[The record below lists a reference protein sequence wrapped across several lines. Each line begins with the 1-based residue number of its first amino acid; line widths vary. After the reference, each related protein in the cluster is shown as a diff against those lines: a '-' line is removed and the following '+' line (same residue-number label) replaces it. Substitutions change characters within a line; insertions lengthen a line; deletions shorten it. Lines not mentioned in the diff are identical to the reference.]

1 MRSAAD
7 IEAWLVARIA
17 ELLGA
22 DPAGLPVDV
31 PFAALGLSSMQ
42 AVELSDDLQ
51 RWADTSLSPTF
62 AYDHPSV
69 AAAAAALAAELGG
82 AAETAEQ
89 AAITA
94 DPGDA
99 VAIVGIGCRFPGA
112 DGPREYWD
120 LLRAGVDAITEV
132 PADRWDAAAL
142 YDPDPDAPGRMTTKW
157 GGFLDDVE
165 HFDAE
170 FFGIAAKEATRM
182 DPQQRLL
189 LEVAW
194 HAIEDAGVGP
204 GRLAGTSTG
213 VFLGASSYDHGVAVL
228 APSTEVSAQDGT
240 GSALSI
246 VANRLSYCLNLAGA
260 SMVVDTACSSSLV
273 AVHLACQSLRAGESE
288 VALAGGVNVIAAP
301 RVALSFSKGRLM
313 APDGRCKPFDE
324 RANGYVRSEGAGVV
338 VLKTLARARRDGDR
352 VYAVIRGGAVN
363 QDGRTNGLIA
373 PSRPAQERV
382 LRAAYRAAG
391 VDPARVA
398 YVEAHGTGTAVGDP
412 IEVGALAAVLGKG
425 RDPEQPLRVGSAKS
439 NLGHLEAAAGVAGL
453 IKTALSLHHRELPS
467 TIHYRRPNPLLELG
481 RVPVAVQAVVE
492 ALPVDAD
499 GAAIAGTSS
508 FGFGG
513 TNAHVVL
520 STAPATEPDEPAGA
534 TDFVL
539 FPVTARSAAGL
550 RRRARGWARAAERNR
565 DDSTWLARAAATAA
579 LRGDHDGH
587 RAAVVA
593 RDIEELIDGLTAL
606 ADGELVRGVC
616 EPQAPSRRARRT
628 ALVFPGQGSQ
638 WDGMGRALAA
648 SVPAFAE
655 AMRRCAAELER
666 LLGVSLWSAERG
678 VVAHG
683 TAQVPPALFAM
694 QVALAETWRSF
705 GIEPAAVCGHSM
717 GEIAAAHVSGALSLA
732 DAARIVCVRSAL
744 LTEISGRGGL
754 ALLELD
760 AAQVDSALT
769 EYRDRVSVAAVNGP
783 RATVISGEPR
793 ALDEIV
799 ARLEAD
805 GVFARR
811 IAVDFAAH
819 SPAVEPLRPRLRE
832 AVRDI
837 AVREPNVPLYST
849 VTGGPLTD
857 MLVDPDYWAR
867 NLREPVLFDT
877 AITALLAAEHDT
889 FVEIAPHP
897 VLARSLTEIAAES
910 APGADVVAVSSAR
923 RDEDEV
929 FAFLH
934 ALGVLYTRGAEL
946 DWTRLYRPGTPVP
959 IPSQGWNA
967 QRFPLIR
974 AESAAPPVAPVGGW
988 LGRRVRIATR
998 PELGV
1003 WPLQADAAPELA
1015 DHVVDEVP
1023 VVPGAYWLGAAAQA
1037 ARELADGDTP
1047 TVVLTNVAFE
1057 APHVLLPGT
1066 APSLQLV
1073 VESASGRSEFVIV
1086 SDAQGAPVTHAR
1098 GRLDQAPAPLTDRPA
1113 PEIGELLARCAEPV
1127 PIAEFYERLAGN
1139 GLRYGPTFR
1148 GLTQLSRGGDEAVG
1162 KLTLPVQLTAGT
1174 GLHPALLDA
1183 CLHTVAAAAGPRL
1196 TDALALPAGATRV
1209 QFATPAGPV
1218 TDVWCHAR
1226 IVEYGERDL
1235 IADLVVL
1242 GADGRVL
1249 FSAMDFRITTAE
1261 ASTAERGRLYR
1272 LAWQPWESEGGRAP
1286 RGGWLILGG
1295 THPAL
1300 DALAERLTARGDRV
1314 VRTEA
1319 HEAADYETA
1328 AAELAETIEGLRG
1341 VIDARAYSSAG
1352 EDPVESAAY
1361 TADAVEL
1368 ARFLI
1373 GRTWRETPRLWL
1385 LTPDTQRAVRPS
1397 RLSTA
1402 SLWGVSRVIATEHPE
1417 TACGVVDLPAAPSG
1431 ADIDRLVTV
1440 LRDPR
1445 APQQVSIDRAV
1456 LAPRLVPVPRART
1469 SVTIDPDLCQVVT
1482 GGLGALG
1489 LRVADWLRARGAR
1502 NLLLLGRSAPD
1513 AAAEQAVA
1521 DLRASGVKVTVA
1533 AVDVADRAAL
1543 SAALTEAGRIG
1554 GVFHLAGVLEDAVV
1568 ADLDEARLTRAL
1580 AGKARGAW
1588 HLHNLTLEQPLAHFV
1603 LFSSLAGLFGSPGQ
1617 GAYAAA
1623 NTYLDALAAARAAQG
1638 RPAQSI
1644 AWGPWAAIGLAAAVG
1659 SERRLA
1665 AMGVPALETEA
1676 AMDLLETAL
1685 ADSGPVLGAAA
1696 FDLPT
1701 LAGPG
1706 TPPAARELLA
1716 NLLPDDEK
1724 LGSPTDQALPLHEI
1738 DDPGERL
1745 ELVRGFVLGQ
1755 VASIV
1760 GTSRPVDPTTP
1771 FRDLG
1776 FDSLMAVDL
1785 RNRLETGIGQR
1796 IPASLIFAHPTVDQ
1810 LVEELAQRMLPTTE
1824 PVPETPPQRH
1834 ARPDIDADLDQA
1846 TDDELADLL
1855 SAELDLS
1862 TEGDTR

>member
-1 MRSAAD
+1 MRSASE

-51 RWADTSLSPTF
+51 RWAGISLSPTF

-69 AAAAAALAAELGG
+69 AAAAAALAAAFAGPT
-82 AAETAEQ
+82 ETTEQ
-89 AAITA
+89 KGFAA
-94 DPGDA
+94 DPADGI
-99 VAIVGIGCRFPGA
+99 AIVGIGCRFPGA
-112 DGPREYWD
+112 DGPKEFWD

-132 PADRWDAAAL
+132 PADRWDGAAL

-194 HAIEDAGVGP
+194 HAIEDAGIGP
-204 GRLAGTSTG
+204 SRLAGTPTG
-213 VFLGASSYDHGVAVL
+213 VFLGAASYDHGVAVL
-228 APSTEVSAQDGT
+228 APGTEVSAQDGT

-338 VLKTLARARRDGDR
+338 VLKTLDRARRDGDR

-391 VDPARVA
+391 VDPSRVA
-398 YVEAHGTGTAVGDP
+398 FVEAHGTGTAVGDP
-412 IEVGALAAVLGKG
+412 IEVGALAAVLGQD
-425 RDPEQPLRVGSAKS
+425 RDPKSPLRVGSAKS
-439 NLGHLEAAAGVAGL
+439 NLGHLEAAAGVAGM
-453 IKTALSLHHRELPS
+453 IKTALSLHHRELPP
-467 TIHYRRPNPLLELG
+467 TVHYRRPNPLLELD
-481 RVPVAVQAVVE
+481 RVPVVVQSQVE
-492 ALPVDAD
+492 ALPVDAE

-520 STAPATEPDEPAGA
+520 STAPATEAEEPVGT

-539 FPVTARSAAGL
+539 FPVTARSEDGL
-550 RRRARGWARAAERNR
+550 RRRARGWARAAERHR
-565 DDSTWLARAAATAA
+565 EDPRWLARAAATAA

-593 RDIEELIDGLTAL
+593 RDIDELIDGMYAL
-606 ADGELVRGVC
+606 ADGERVRGVC
-616 EPQAPSRRARRT
+616 EPQAPGRRALRT

-648 SVPAFAE
+648 ALPAFE
-655 AMRRCAAELER
+655 DAMRRCAAELEL
-666 LLGVSLWSAERG
+666 LLGVRLWSAEHG
-678 VVAHG
+678 IVAKG
-683 TAQVPPALFAM
+683 TAHVPPALFAM
-694 QVALAETWRSF
+694 QVALAETWRAF

-783 RATVISGEPR
+783 RATVISGEPG

-837 AVREPNVPLYST
+837 AVRQPTVPLYST
-849 VTGGPLTD
+849 VTGGPLTET
-857 MLVDPDYWAR
+857 LVDPDYWAR
-867 NLREPVLFDT
+867 NLRETVLFDT
-877 AITALLAAEHDT
+877 AITALLDAGHDT

-897 VLARSLTEIAAES
+897 VLARSLTEIADAA
-910 APGADVVAVSSAR
+910 APGAEVVTVSSAR

-934 ALGVLYTRGAEL
+934 SLGLLYTRGADL
-946 DWTRLYRPGTPVP
+946 DWTRLYRPASPVP

-974 AESAAPPVAPVGGW
+974 AGGAAAAVPQAGGW
-988 LGRRVRIATR
+988 LGPRVRIATH

-1037 ARELADGDTP
+1037 ARDLAGGETP
-1047 TVVLTNVAFE
+1047 TVVLTNVTFE

-1066 APSLQLV
+1066 SSPLQLV
-1073 VESASGRSEFVIV
+1073 VESAGGRSEFAIV
-1086 SDAQGAPVTHAR
+1086 SDPQGATVTHAR
-1098 GRLDQAPAPLTDRPA
+1098 GWLDQAPAPLTDRPA
-1113 PEIGELLARCAEPV
+1113 PEIAELLKRCAEPV
-1127 PIAEFYERLAGN
+1127 PLDEFYARLAGN
-1139 GLRYGPTFR
+1139 GLHYGPAFR

-1162 KLTLPVQLTAGT
+1162 KLTLPTSLTAGT

-1183 CLHTVAAAAGPRL
+1183 CLHAIAAAAGPRL

-1209 QFATPAGPV
+1209 QFATPAAPV
-1218 TDVWCHAR
+1218 TEIWCHAR

-1242 GADGRVL
+1242 TEDGRVL
-1249 FSAMDFRITTAE
+1249 CSAMDFRVTTAE
-1261 ASTAERGRLYR
+1261 ASAAEHGRLYR
-1272 LAWQPWESEGGRAP
+1272 LAWQPLESTGGRAQ
-1286 RGGWLILGG
+1286 RGSWLVLGG
-1295 THPAL
+1295 EHPAL
-1300 DALAERLTARGDRV
+1300 TALAERLTARGDRV
-1314 VRTEA
+1314 VRADA
-1319 HEAADYETA
+1319 HEYEAAIDESG
-1328 AAELAETIEGLRG
+1328 EGLRG
-1341 VIDARAYSSAG
+1341 IIDARAYASAA
-1352 EDPVESAAY
+1352 EDPAVAASH

-1368 ARFLI
+1368 ARFVI
-1373 GRTWRETPRLWL
+1373 GRTWREAPRLWL
-1385 LTPDTQRAVRPS
+1385 LTPDTQRSARQA
-1397 RLSTA
+1397 RLSAA
-1402 SLWGVSRVIATEHPE
+1402 SLWGASRVIATEHPE
-1417 TACGVVDLPAAPSG
+1417 SSCGVIDLPAAPSG
-1431 ADIDRLVTV
+1431 ADVDRLVAV
-1440 LRDPR
+1440 LRDPQS
-1445 APQQVSIDRAV
+1445 PQQVSVDGEV
-1456 LAPRLVPVPRART
+1456 LAPRLVPVPRTRS
-1469 SVTIDPDLCQVVT
+1469 SVAIDAELCQVVT

-1489 LRVADWLRARGAR
+1489 LRVADWLSAHGAR
-1502 NLLLLGRSAPD
+1502 KLLLLGRSAPD
-1513 AAAEQAVA
+1513 ADAEEVI
-1521 DLRASGVKVTVA
+1521 DELRSRGAEVTVA
-1533 AVDVADRAAL
+1533 AVDVADAAAL
-1543 SAALTEAGRIG
+1543 GAVLAAAGPIG

-1568 ADLDEARLTRAL
+1568 ADLDESRLVRAL

-1588 HLHNLTLEQPLAHFV
+1588 HLHQATLDQPLTHFV

-1623 NTYLDALAAARAAQG
+1623 NTYLDALATARAAQG
-1638 RPAQSI
+1638 RPAHSI
-1644 AWGPWAAIGLAAAVG
+1644 AWGPWAAIGLAAQVG

-1676 AMDLLETAL
+1676 AMDLLEAAL
-1685 ADSGPVLGAAA
+1685 ADPGPVLAAAA

-1716 NLLPDDEK
+1716 NLLPSGESA
-1724 LGSPTDQALPLHEI
+1724 GGPAVPALSLHEI
-1738 DDPGERL
+1738 DDPAERL
-1745 ELVRGFVLGQ
+1745 EQVRGFVLAQ

-1760 GTSRPVDPTTP
+1760 GTTRPVDPTAP

-1785 RNRLETGIGQR
+1785 RNRLETGLGHR

-1810 LVEELAQRMLPTTE
+1810 LVEELAQRMFPASE
-1824 PVPETPPQRH
+1824 PVPDAQAPQH
-1834 ARPDIDADLDQA
+1834 ARPEIDADLDQA
-1846 TDDELADLL
+1846 TDEELADLL

-1862 TEGDTR
+1862 TEGDAR

>member
-1 MRSAAD
+1 MRSTPE
-7 IEAWLVARIA
+7 IEAWLIARIA
-17 ELLGA
+17 ELLGV

-51 RWADTSLSPTF
+51 SWAGISLSPTF

-69 AAAAAALAAELGG
+69 AAAAAALAAALAGTN
-82 AAETAEQ
+82 ETTEQ
-89 AAITA
+89 KGSAA
-94 DPGDA
+94 DPADGI
-99 VAIVGIGCRFPGA
+99 AIVGIGCRFPGA
-112 DGPREYWD
+112 DGPKEFWD

-165 HFDAE
+165 HFDAG

-194 HAIEDAGVGP
+194 HAIEDAGIGP
-204 GRLAGTSTG
+204 SRLAGTSTG
-213 VFLGASSYDHGVAVL
+213 VFLGASSYDHGGAIL
-228 APSTEVSAQDGT
+228 APGTEVSATDGT

-288 VALAGGVNVIAAP
+288 VALAGGVNIIASP

-338 VLKTLARARRDGDR
+338 VLKTLDRARRDGDR

-382 LRAAYRAAG
+382 LHAAYRAAG
-391 VDPARVA
+391 VDPSRVA
-398 YVEAHGTGTAVGDP
+398 FVEAHGTGTAVGDP
-412 IEVGALAAVLGKG
+412 IEVGALAAVLGPG
-425 RDPEQPLRVGSAKS
+425 RDQESPLRVGSAKS
-439 NLGHLEAAAGVAGL
+439 NLGHLEAAAGVAGM
-453 IKTALSLHHRELPS
+453 IKTALSLHHREMTP
-467 TIHYRRPNPLLELG
+467 TVHYRRPNPLLELD
-481 RVPVAVQAVVE
+481 RVPVVVQSQVE
-492 ALPVDAD
+492 ALPVDAE

-520 STAPATEPDEPAGA
+520 STAPATEPDEPVGT

-539 FPVTARSAAGL
+539 FPVTARSEAGL
-550 RRRARGWARAAERNR
+550 RRRARGWARAAERHR
-565 DDSTWLARAAATAA
+565 DDPHWIARAAATAA

-593 RDIEELIDGLTAL
+593 RDVDELIDGLLAL
-606 ADGELVRGVC
+606 ADGERVRGVC
-616 EPQAPSRRARRT
+616 EPQAPGRRARRT

-648 SVPAFAE
+648 ALPAFDD

-666 LLGVSLWSAERG
+666 LLGVRLWSAERG
-678 VVAHG
+678 IVAQG
-683 TAQVPPALFAM
+683 TAHVPPALFAM
-694 QVALAETWRSF
+694 QVALAETWRAF
-705 GIEPAAVCGHSM
+705 GIEPTAVCGHSM

-732 DAARIVCVRSAL
+732 DAALIVCVRSAL
-744 LTEISGRGGL
+744 LTEISGHGGL

-783 RATVISGEPR
+783 RATVISGEPD

-832 AVRDI
+832 AVRNI
-837 AVREPNVPLYST
+837 AVGQPTVPLYST
-849 VTGGPLTD
+849 VTGGPLTET
-857 MLVDPDYWAR
+857 LVDPDYWAR
-867 NLREPVLFDT
+867 NLRDTVLFDT
-877 AITALLAAEHDT
+877 AITALLDGGHDT

-897 VLARSLTEIAAES
+897 VLARSLTEIAAAA
-910 APGADVVAVSSAR
+910 APGAEVVAVSSAR

-934 ALGVLYTRGAEL
+934 SLGLLYTRGADV
-946 DWTRLYRPGTPVP
+946 DWTRLYQPTSPVP

-967 QRFPLIR
+967 QRYPLLR
-974 AESAAPPVAPVGGW
+974 AEAGAAAAAKAVGW
-988 LGRRVRIATR
+988 LGPRARIATH

-1003 WPLQADAAPELA
+1003 WPLQPEAAPELA

-1023 VVPGAYWLGAAAQA
+1023 VIPGAYWLGAAARA
-1037 ARELADGDTP
+1037 AGDLADGETP
-1047 TVVLTNVAFE
+1047 TVVLTNVTFE

-1066 APSLQLV
+1066 SSPLQLV
-1073 VESASGRSEFVIV
+1073 VESAGGRSEFVIV
-1086 SDAQGAPVTHAR
+1086 SEPQGGTVTHAR
-1098 GRLDQAPAPLTDRPA
+1098 GWLDRAAAPLTDRPA
-1113 PEIGELLARCAEPV
+1113 PEIAELLERCAEPV
-1127 PIAEFYERLAGN
+1127 PLEEFYARLAAN
-1139 GLRYGPTFR
+1139 GLHYGPAFR

-1162 KLTLPVQLTAGT
+1162 KLTLPASLTADAA

-1209 QFATPAGPV
+1209 QFATPAAPV
-1218 TDVWCHAR
+1218 TEVWCHAR
-1226 IVEYGERDL
+1226 IVQYGERDL

-1242 GADGRVL
+1242 TEDGRVL
-1249 FSAMDFRITTAE
+1249 CSAMDFRVTTAE
-1261 ASTAERGRLYR
+1261 ASTAEHGRLYR
-1272 LAWQPWESEGGRAP
+1272 LAWQPLESTGGRAP
-1286 RGGWLILGG
+1286 RGSWLVLGEE
-1295 THPAL
+1295 HPAL
-1300 DALAERLTARGDRV
+1300 AALAERLTARGDRV
-1314 VRTEA
+1314 VRTDA
-1319 HEAADYETA
+1319 HDYEAAVA
-1328 AAELAETIEGLRG
+1328 AVDESAEGLRG
-1341 VIDARAYSSAG
+1341 IIDARAYASAI
-1352 EDPVESAAY
+1352 EDPVVAASH
-1361 TADAVEL
+1361 TANAVEL
-1368 ARFLI
+1368 ARFVI
-1373 GRTWRETPRLWL
+1373 GRTWREAPRLWL
-1385 LTPDTQRAVRPS
+1385 LTPGTQRAARPA
-1397 RLSTA
+1397 RLSAA
-1402 SLWGVSRVIATEHPE
+1402 SLWGAGRVIATEHPE
-1417 TACGVVDLPAAPSG
+1417 VACGVIDLPGAPSG
-1431 ADIDRLVTV
+1431 ADVDRLVAV
-1440 LRDPR
+1440 LRDPQ
-1445 APQQVSIDRAV
+1445 APQQVSVDREALV
-1456 LAPRLVPVPRART
+1456 PRLVPVPRTRS
-1469 SVTIDPDLCQVVT
+1469 SVTVDPELCQVVT

-1489 LRVADWLRARGAR
+1489 LRVADWLSEHGAR
-1502 NLLLLGRSAPD
+1502 KLLLLGRSAPD
-1513 AAAEQAVA
+1513 ADA
-1521 DLRASGVKVTVA
+1521 DEVITELRSRGVEIAVA
-1533 AVDVADRAAL
+1533 AVDVADAAAL
-1543 SAALTEAGRIG
+1543 EAVLAGAGRIG

-1568 ADLDEARLTRAL
+1568 ADLDESRLVRAL

-1588 HLHNLTLEQPLAHFV
+1588 HLHRATLDQPLTHFV

-1623 NTYLDALAAARAAQG
+1623 NTYLDALATARAAQG
-1638 RPAQSI
+1638 RPAHSI
-1644 AWGPWAAIGLAAAVG
+1644 AWGPWAAIGLAAQVG

-1665 AMGVPALETEA
+1665 ALGVPALETEA
-1676 AMDLLETAL
+1676 AMDLLEAAL
-1685 ADSGPVLGAAA
+1685 ADPGPVLAAAA

-1706 TPPAARELLA
+1706 TPPVARELLA
-1716 NLLPDDEK
+1716 NLLPSGENA
-1724 LGSPTDQALPLHEI
+1724 GGPAVPALSLHEI
-1738 DDPGERL
+1738 DDPAERL
-1745 ELVRGFVLGQ
+1745 ELVRGFVLAQ

-1760 GTSRPVDPTTP
+1760 GTTRPVDPTAP

-1785 RNRLETGIGQR
+1785 RNRLETGLGQR

-1810 LVEELAQRMLPTTE
+1810 LVEELAQRMFPTSE
-1824 PVPETPPQRH
+1824 PTPDAPAPQH
-1834 ARPDIDADLDQA
+1834 ARPEIDADLDQA
-1846 TDDELADLL
+1846 TDEELADLL

-1862 TEGDTR
+1862 TEGDAR